1 LKTTKRLKK
10 IFGRSITYCNN
21 AGVEFAGDEREID
34 LEEESFLGIEQP
46 SLLIPMK

>member
-10 IFGRSITYCNN
+10 TFGRSTYCNN